1 MSEVQFEILEDD
13 STDENE
19 GQPYFYL
26 AQDSEDS
33 DDSEG
38 DETAPADRMASPDT
52 TSGDRAAS
60 PINASGGA
68 APHKRIAPT
77 ISPTSP
83 DTPSATASTGATPTR
98 HIPSPSTV
106 SPDSQLTPF
115 ASPGLCSNA
124 GGMVH
129 SLLPSTLA
137 HIQNTATNDEGEK
150 RKSEAVAT
158 TGRESNASSDSAAQ
172 SAKGL
177 PDGWTKGVV
186 PRKTDDSKKKSDN
199 FWFSPLKY
207 KFNSKP
213 QVHRFC
219 ACLEQVDGD
228 EAAAYALYLKGKK
241 RKPNDVPVTVKSSTK
256 NDSTKKRKSDTVAT
270 TGKESSAKKSRKKN
284 VKTSAADIA
293 NASKEEL
300 SSVKPRRQ
308 RQMTS
313 SSLPARKIISL
324 AKLLKKPPV
333 KCPMFMTTPTSI
345 YGAVCNCPSLLDAL
359 HGGDGSRDG
368 DSDGDEEDGDIDCSI
383 NSRTGGLEGKERW
396 GAKKVKLSLNMIQI
410 HFGGCPIFK
419 RDFDAI
425 LSERSAGATAGTKGP
440 SIYLVEQ
447 ELHRSVRHMCDNK
460 CFFWAYHSVREFTT
474 LWRDILIDPTGRCGP
489 LSKESL
495 LSGWSCRLC
504 PTVSNSA
511 VVENLA
517 VVKSGTKKKA
527 KGPSAA
533 VVFVSPNGTK
543 FHTKANAINHM
554 NKLLPSTQRPTLMP
568 FTFCA
573 SITHSTT
580 LISTTAAI
588 NSWYSPLGLLEEL
601 FLDDPWKLLVSAIF
615 LNKTNRSQVDGVLHR
630 FLKAWPNAKA
640 TAGEAYSESTVLEAN
655 AESTTREAHRKEIS
669 TVISPLGL
677 GVKRAENLIKFS
689 KDYLKLT
696 SKSDPVSLTKSQVM
710 KLHGVGEY
718 GWAAYEIFILKRL
731 PSKSVE
737 VCDHV
742 LQLYA
747 EYQLGQRA
755 AMADRQTR
763 ES

>member
-241 RKPNDVPVTVKSSTK
+241 RKPDDVPVTVKSSTK

-270 TGKESSAKKSRKKN
+270 TGMESSAKKSRKKN

-308 RQMTS
+308 WQMTS

-368 DSDGDEEDGDIDCSI
+368 DSDGDEEDGDID
-383 NSRTGGLEGKERW
+383 
-396 GAKKVKLSLNMIQI
+396 
-410 HFGGCPIFK
+410 
-419 RDFDAI
+419 
-425 LSERSAGATAGTKGP
+425 
-440 SIYLVEQ
+440 
-447 ELHRSVRHMCDNK
+447 
-460 CFFWAYHSVREFTT
+460 
-474 LWRDILIDPTGRCGP
+474 
-489 LSKESL
+489 
-495 LSGWSCRLC
+495 
-504 PTVSNSA
+504 
-511 VVENLA
+511 
-517 VVKSGTKKKA
+517 
-527 KGPSAA
+527 
-533 VVFVSPNGTK
+533 
-543 FHTKANAINHM
+543 
-554 NKLLPSTQRPTLMP
+554 
-568 FTFCA
+568 
-573 SITHSTT
+573 
-580 LISTTAAI
+580 
-588 NSWYSPLGLLEEL
+588 
-601 FLDDPWKLLVSAIF
+601 
-615 LNKTNRSQVDGVLHR
+615 
-630 FLKAWPNAKA
+630 
-640 TAGEAYSESTVLEAN
+640 
-655 AESTTREAHRKEIS
+655 
-669 TVISPLGL
+669 
-677 GVKRAENLIKFS
+677 
-689 KDYLKLT
+689 
-696 SKSDPVSLTKSQVM
+696 
-710 KLHGVGEY
+710 
-718 GWAAYEIFILKRL
+718 
-731 PSKSVE
+731 
-737 VCDHV
+737 
-742 LQLYA
+742 
-747 EYQLGQRA
+747 
-755 AMADRQTR
+755 MADPELSSRPHR
-763 ES
+763 